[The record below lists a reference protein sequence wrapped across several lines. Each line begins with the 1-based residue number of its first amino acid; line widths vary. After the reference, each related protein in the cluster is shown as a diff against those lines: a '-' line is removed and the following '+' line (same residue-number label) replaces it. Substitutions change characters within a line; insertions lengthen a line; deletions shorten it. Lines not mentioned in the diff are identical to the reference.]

1 MRVLFCTSK
10 LPGAVLIRAITWS
23 DWSHVALIDGEE
35 AIEATWPA
43 VRVAPC
49 RGSLCAVIG
58 KRPTAGFVWSWSPG
72 HSRKAGRPCSVRKP
86 STVSPLNTF
95 G

>member
-35 AIEATWPA
+35 AIYLETPA
-43 VRVAPC
+43 
-49 RGSLCAVIG
+49 I
-58 KRPTAGFVWSWSPG
+58 TMF
-72 HSRKAGRPCSVRKP
+72 
-86 STVSPLNTF
+86 
-95 G
+95 